1 MKAKQFKALRA
12 KVKYYKVNT
21 RTYADLRHYLK
32 FMEISILAT
41 SEEQAIFRY
50 YHKVYK
56 CNPPRFKP
64 EKCTYQQSTVR
75 IQYPDESIKY
85 FILK

>member
-1 MKAKQFKALRA
+1 MKAKHFKALRA

-21 RTYADLRHYLK
+21 RTYADMTYPVW
-32 FMEISILAT
+32 METPILAI
-41 SEEQAIFRY
+41 SEKQAIFRH
-50 YHKVYK
+50 YHKVYE

-64 EKCTYQQSTVR
+64 ERCTYQQSTVR
-75 IQYPDESIKY
+75 IQYLDESIKY